1 MTGWKKGGLGIS
13 GLNELMGQLAGLH
26 GAGLET
32 VRAVVEETT
41 RAVHDAAVRGIS
53 DGGTSNPGQYPR
65 SQSGRLRGSVRMEL
79 PGDKGRAV
87 GMVGS
92 DMLHGLFLEFG
103 TSSMEPRPW
112 LLPSFE
118 AGVAETRGRLKE
130 EFEARL

>member
-1 MTGWKKGGLGIS
+1 MTRWKKGALEIS
-13 GLNELMGQLAGLH
+13 GLVDLIGQIGSIHGVGLD
-26 GAGLET
+26 T

-41 RAVHDAAVRGIS
+41 RAVYGAAVRGIS
-53 DGGTSNPGQYPR
+53 GGGTSQPGNYPR

-79 PGDKGRAV
+79 PSDKGRAV

-92 DMLHGLFLEFG
+92 DMIHGIFLEFG

-118 AGVAETRGRLKE
+118 TGVAETRGRLKD